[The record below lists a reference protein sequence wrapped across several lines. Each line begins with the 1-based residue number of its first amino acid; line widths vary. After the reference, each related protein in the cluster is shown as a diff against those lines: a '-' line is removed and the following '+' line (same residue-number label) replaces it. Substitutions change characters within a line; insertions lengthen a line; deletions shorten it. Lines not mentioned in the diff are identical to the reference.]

1 MRYIMTAYYK
11 SHVGEYQA
19 GTVLDI
25 ADADFA
31 AWLTRDS
38 MGALQPIVDAPP
50 APVVERASDKPQH
63 DRQMKTPKN
72 KRGHV

>member
-1 MRYIMTAYYK
+1 MARYIMTRDYTSHAGAYK
-11 SHVGEYQA
+11 A
-19 GTVLDI
+19 GTVIEI

-50 APVVERASDKPQH
+50 TPVAERAPDKPQH
-63 DRQMKTPKN
+63 DRQMKTPKR
-72 KRGHV
+72 KR